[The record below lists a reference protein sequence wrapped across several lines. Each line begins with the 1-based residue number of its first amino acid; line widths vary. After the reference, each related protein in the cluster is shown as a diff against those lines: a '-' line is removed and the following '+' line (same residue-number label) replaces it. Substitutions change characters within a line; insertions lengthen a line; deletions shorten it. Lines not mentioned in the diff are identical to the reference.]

1 MSLVSIII
9 PNYNHSKYLQQ
20 RIDSVLNQTFQ
31 DIEVIILDDCSTDD
45 SKEIIEQYR
54 NHPKVSSIIYNES
67 NSGTTFKQWNKGF
80 GIATGEYIWIAE
92 SDDWADSKFLETL
105 IPEIEK
111 DKQIGLIFCDSYLV
125 EQNGEIRN
133 TPVNSNLE
141 GYYNKGKQEI
151 IKNFIDGTAINN
163 VSAVVFR
170 KEKVFEAGL
179 APENFK
185 LAGDWFFYVKLLL
198 ISDICFIAAKLNY
211 FRQHQQS
218 VRHQT
223 SWFRLNYEKLQI
235 LYTLS
240 SALPEKEEIKEKI
253 RLSAFD
259 WSRLF
264 NFYLKTRKIK
274 LLLKEGFQTPSF
286 IIKQDFNLG
295 FKIWI
300 RFISLFLKLQS

>member
-31 DIEVIILDDCSTDD
+31 DIEVIILDDCSTDN
-45 SKEIIEQYR
+45 SNEIIEQYR
-54 NHPKVSSIIYNES
+54 NHPKVAAIIYNEI

-80 GIATGEYIWIAE
+80 GLAKGEYIWIAE

-111 DKQIGLIFCDSYLV
+111 DKQLGLIYCDSYLV
-125 EQNGEIRN
+125 EQDGEIRKIPGNN
-133 TPVNSNLE
+133 TLT
-141 GYYNKGKQEI
+141 GYYNNGKQEI

-198 ISDICFIAAKLNY
+198 ISDIRFVATKLNY

-223 SWFRLNYEKLQI
+223 SWFRFNYEKLQI
-235 LYTLS
+235 LYALA

-264 NFYLKTRKIK
+264 NFYLKTRKIN

-300 RFISLFLKLQS
+300 RFISLFLKLQP

>member
-1 MSLVSIII
+1 MPKVSIII
-9 PNYNHSKYLQQ
+9 PNYNHAPFLKQ
-20 RIDSVLNQTFQ
+20 RIDSVLSQTFQ
-31 DIEVIILDDCSTDD
+31 DFEVIILDDCSRDN
-45 SKEIIEQYR
+45 SKQIIEEYR
-54 NHPKVSSIIYNES
+54 NHPKVSTILYNEI

-80 GIATGEYIWIAE
+80 GLANGEYIWIAE
-92 SDDWADSKFLETL
+92 SDDWADSKFLEIL
-105 IPEIEK
+105 ILEIEK
-111 DKQIGLIFCDSYLV
+111 DKELGLIFCDSYLV

-133 TPVNSNLE
+133 TSVNNNLE
-141 GYYNKGKQEI
+141 EYCNNGKQEI

-198 ISDICFIAAKLNY
+198 ISDIRFVAKKLNY
-211 FRQHQQS
+211 FRQHHQS

-223 SWFRLNYEKLQI
+223 SWFRFNYEKLQI

-240 SALPEKEEIKEKI
+240 SALPEKEVLKEKI

-286 IIKQDFNLG
+286 ILKQDFNLG

>member
-54 NHPKVSSIIYNES
+54 NHPKVAAIIYNEI

-80 GIATGEYIWIAE
+80 GLAKGEYIWIAE

-111 DKQIGLIFCDSYLV
+111 DKQLGLIFCDSYLI
-125 EQNGEIRN
+125 EQNGDIRKE
-133 TPVNSNLE
+133 PVNTTVE
-141 GYYNKGKQEI
+141 GYYNDGKQEI

-170 KEKVFEAGL
+170 KEKVLEAAL

-198 ISDICFIAAKLNY
+198 ISDIRFVATKLNY

-223 SWFRLNYEKLQI
+223 SWFRFNYEKLQI
-235 LYTLS
+235 LYTLA

-274 LLLKEGFQTPSF
+274 LLLKEGFRTPSY